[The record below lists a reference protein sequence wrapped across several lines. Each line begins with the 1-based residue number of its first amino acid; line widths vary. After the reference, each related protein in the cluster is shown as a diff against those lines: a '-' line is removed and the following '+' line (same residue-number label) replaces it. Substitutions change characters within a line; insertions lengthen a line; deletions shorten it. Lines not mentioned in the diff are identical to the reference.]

1 MKRIEAIIRS
11 GKVSDVTEALEEV
24 GVPGIMISEIEGHGR
39 QGGVEDTVRGKKYKV
54 ELLIKAKIDVVVKDS
69 EVDKVVSAIREA
81 AVTGKV
87 GDGKIFI
94 HPVENAVRIRTND
107 RGDEAL

>member
-11 GKVSDVTEALEEV
+11 NKVGDVTEALEEV
-24 GVPGIMISEIEGHGR
+24 GAPGMMISEIEGHGR

-69 EVDKVVSAIREA
+69 DVDKVVNAIREA
-81 AVTGKV
+81 AATGKV
-87 GDGKIFI
+87 GDGKIFVS
-94 HPVENAVRIRTND
+94 PVDNAIRIRTND
-107 RGDEAL
+107 KGNEAL